1 MDSFLTGADFHKSYL
16 FNRRTTATMQLKCEE
31 TLECLTSNPSSGLPG
46 VVLAAFNSDG
56 MFPRQ
61 LSGPHSHTIVGVFYS
76 TAKGQLKQEKGE
88 QIDLNSPFW
97 GFSCSKL
104 LTTIAVLQC
113 VENRMIELDDP
124 VDGILSELQDPSIIK
139 SKPDGTFELLPAK
152 NKITLR
158 HLLTHTSGLSYDAMH
173 PVLVAWRESRGES
186 PMVMSG
192 KAPEAYCV
200 PLLFEP
206 GTSWVYGAGL
216 DWAGM
221 LVERLNNTK
230 LAAYMQRKLFK
241 PLGLERSTFR
251 PATRPDI
258 MADLAQ
264 MWRRSDT
271 GELTPIPSPFPL
283 YARNDSG
290 GMGLIASTSDFIAIL
305 KDLLKEKPALLEKES
320 VMEMFT
326 PQFEPGTPQHK
337 GLVEQEVGSTFTIA
351 FSVPS

>member
-1 MDSFLTGADFHKSYL
+1 MVGI
-16 FNRRTTATMQLKCEE
+16 R
-31 TLECLTSNPSSGLPG
+31 
-46 VVLAAFNSDG
+46 
-56 MFPRQ
+56 
-61 LSGPHSHTIVGVFYS
+61 SHTVPGIFYS
-76 TAKGQLKQEKGE
+76 TAKGQLKQEEGE
-88 QIDLNSPFW
+88 KVDLDSPFW

-113 VENRMIELDDP
+113 VENGMIELDDP
-124 VDGILSELQDPSIIK
+124 VEGILSELQDPDIIK
-139 SKPDGTFELLPAK
+139 SKPDGAFELIPAK

-158 HLLTHTSGLSYDAMH
+158 HLITHTSGLSYDAMH
-173 PVLVAWRESRGES
+173 PVLVAWRKSRGES

-192 KAPEAYCV
+192 KLPEAYSM

-206 GTSWVYGAGL
+206 GSSWVYGAGL

-258 MADLAQ
+258 TADLAQ
-264 MWRRSDT
+264 MWLRSDA
-271 GELTPIPSPFPL
+271 GELSPIPSPYPL

-305 KDLLKEKPALLEKES
+305 QDLLKDKPVLLKKDS
-320 VMEMFT
+320 VMDMFT
-326 PQFEPGTPQHK
+326 PQFESGTPQHK
-337 GLVEQEVGSTFTIA
+337 GLLEQQVRFTSIA
-351 FSVPS
+351 NSSVPG